1 MDQDDFLLLQ
11 AEEEIEGDFDL
22 KDLQTELEH
31 IETDDDLKADEDQI
45 IIKQKFE
52 KDQEHFEMEFSQEY
66 QKRKQAEVKIDN
78 LRDEI

>member
-31 IETDDDLKADEDQI
+31 IETDDDLKADED
-45 IIKQKFE
+45 
-52 KDQEHFEMEFSQEY
+52 
-66 QKRKQAEVKIDN
+66 
-78 LRDEI
+78 